1 MKEKLKQIYRMTNP
15 YFKYLERPVTK
26 GVILYESFFGQNI
39 SCGPYALFRELAAN
53 EDRYGRFHHV
63 WVIADIETGK
73 KIIDDLNLNA
83 DIELV
88 KYKSVAYNKYLAT
101 AEFVINNVTFPQY
114 FRKREGQI
122 YVNTWHGIPL
132 KKMGYDT
139 PDGIIASANTVRN
152 MLQADYLLS
161 PNGHHTDMYNEAYK
175 LKNIYSG
182 MILEEGQARCDRLFE
197 TDRKEIID
205 RLIKSGVH
213 IKEGKKLILYAPT
226 WRGTVWDSPKG
237 SIEDYAALY
246 AYITAHIDTDKYQ
259 LLIKPHIAVYK
270 KWANES
276 KNIDYIVPSTLD
288 TNEILSVMDILIS
301 DYSSIFYDF
310 IVTGRPVLFYCDDI
324 EEYNKYRGTENLTDK
339 LPGPMTSSKEQLAD
353 WINRIDEIYEENK
366 SRYEKIRSWA
376 APREDGH
383 SCRRILDIVMN
394 QHVREDKTEYV
405 SNEKGG
411 CRQVNHAAEAD
422 KKKLLFFLGSLRPYG
437 ITYSMLSLLQNM
449 DYEKYDV
456 TLYVYKP
463 NNDSDMGRLLS
474 IPKEVRILVHTVAAI
489 GSVID
494 NVHFVKGLAGGY
506 QENKKYLSELA
517 AKEYVRMFGQSTF
530 DYVID
535 FVGYSPLFSMV
546 AANAPSGVKSIW
558 QHNDLLADK
567 NKVVNG
573 RKPNKKRLEI
583 VFGTYPE
590 FDHVV
595 ACSRSVMEVNKKQIG
610 GNDSYRYVRN
620 MIDIK
625 RIESCLS
632 EDVCADGTG
641 GPSQESRLVKRL
653 SASDDCVNFVNMG
666 RMSEEKNQLALIKA
680 FGEFV
685 QDYENTRLYI
695 MGDGPLRNELISYIR
710 DNNLSD
716 RVILTGNVDNP
727 FAIMKKCQ
735 CFILPSLH
743 EGQPM
748 VILEARTLNMP
759 IIMSNFSTAQ
769 DCMIEHGQ
777 LICGTDSESIKS
789 ALVSYM
795 NKGVPLYEFD
805 SREYNRQVLKEFEKA
820 IR

>member
-15 YFKYLERPVTK
+15 YFKYLEKPIAKDV
-26 GVILYESFFGQNI
+26 VLYESFFGQTI
-39 SCGPYALFRELAAN
+39 SCGPYALFRELLAS

-63 WVIADIETGK
+63 WVVSDIETGK
-73 KIIDDLNLNA
+73 KIIDDLDLGA

-88 KYKSVAYNKYLAT
+88 KYKSAAYNKYLAT
-101 AEFVINNVTFPQY
+101 AKYVINNVTFPQY

-175 LKNIYSG
+175 LRNIFNG

-197 TDRKEIID
+197 ADRKEVIT
-205 RLIKSGVH
+205 RLIKNGVH
-213 IKEGKKLILYAPT
+213 IKKDKKLILYAPT
-226 WRGTVWDSPKG
+226 WRGTVWDSPEG
-237 SIEDYAALY
+237 NIEDYTVLY
-246 AYITAHIDTDKYQ
+246 EYITAHIDTDKYQ
-259 LLIKPHIAVYK
+259 LLIKPHVAVYK

-276 KNIDYIVPSTLD
+276 KNIDYIVPPTVD
-288 TNEILSVMDILIS
+288 TNEILSVMDMLIS

-310 IVTGRPVLFYCDDI
+310 IVTGRPVLFYCDDL
-324 EEYNKYRGTENLTDK
+324 EAYNQYRGTENLSDK
-339 LPGPMTSSKEQLAD
+339 LPGPMTVSKEQLAD
-353 WINRIDEIYEENK
+353 WINKIDEIYADNK
-366 SRYEKIRSWA
+366 SRYEEIRKWA
-376 APREDGH
+376 APKDDGH
-383 SCRRILDIVMN
+383 ACRRILDVVMN
-394 QHVREDKTEYV
+394 KHVRVEDTECVPDDKDGFKPLHY
-405 SNEKGG
+405 
-411 CRQVNHAAEAD
+411 AAKSD

-463 NNDSDMGRLLS
+463 NNDGDMERLHS
-474 IPKEVRILVHTVAAI
+474 IPKEVRVLVHTIAAI

-506 QENKKYLSELA
+506 QENKKYLSDIA

-546 AANAPSGVKSIW
+546 AANAPAGVKSIW
-558 QHNDLLADK
+558 QHNDMLADK

-573 RKPNKKRLEI
+573 RKPNRKRLEI

-590 FDHVV
+590 FDHVI
-595 ACSRSVMEVNKKQIG
+595 ACSRSVMELNKKQIG
-610 GNDSYRYVRN
+610 GNASYRYVRN

-625 RIESCLS
+625 RIESCLLK
-632 EDVCADGTG
+632 DDCAADMEKLCQG
-641 GPSQESRLVKRL
+641 SKSIKSL
-653 SASDDCVNFVNMG
+653 SASDNCVNFVNMG

-680 FGEFV
+680 FGAFA

-695 MGDGPLRNELISYIR
+695 MGDGPLRDKLISYI
-710 DNNLSD
+710 DENNLTD
-716 RVILTGNVDNP
+716 RVILTGNVNNP
-727 FAIMKKCQ
+727 FAVMKNCQ

-759 IIMSNFSTAQ
+759 IIMSHFSTAQ
-769 DCMIEHGQ
+769 DCMIENGQ
-777 LICGTDSESIKS
+777 LICGTDSESIKG

-795 NKGVPLYEFD
+795 NKEVPSYVFD
-805 SREYNRQVLKEFEKA
+805 SREYNRQAFQEFERA